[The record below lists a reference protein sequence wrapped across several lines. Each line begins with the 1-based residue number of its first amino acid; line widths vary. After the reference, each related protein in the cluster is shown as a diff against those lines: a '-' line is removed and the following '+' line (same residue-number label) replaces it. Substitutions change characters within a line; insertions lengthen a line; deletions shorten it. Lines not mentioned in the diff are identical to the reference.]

1 MNTSRKTSAQFT
13 QQLIAQTTARA
24 AAQLVDQADNAGHI
38 KPHADPVAHAL
49 AMPNILHELSKNMG
63 EFEKNVRSQLS
74 ARLAKP
80 AANDV
85 ARAEGSERS
94 GLSSGAG
101 AGGFTSY
108 AVSPGEEM
116 PNLLGELAEPGS
128 VFRMNTLLSAS
139 FPLGPVGPYTNQHG
153 QICQRR
159 EGSVSI
165 ALLGSGDQT
174 LVLPTPSEQ
183 TEIAQAASPRVRW
196 IRAAKTRV
204 PGVPGDALLV
214 TGIEQPRSGRGSGP
228 WLLDHLGLSDGIAAD
243 LNHAILSLKPAH
255 QALFMAA
262 IARAD
267 IEQGLVA
274 LLPEVRARSVVHPLA
289 LGVVAAEQVNS
300 PELTR
305 DETSLVRLA
314 CLIAELG
321 SLRGSSDL
329 VSGGGYSSSEALARA
344 RDAERAAHPLT
355 QLTLRGLLTRFINLE
370 PMGTEADGQGGMKE
384 AVNDGVW
391 LQLLLSDAV
400 HQQYRIGSKHG
411 PLGKTPVNPR
421 FALMAQTF
429 CDAMQLAR
437 REACAGLRDARPDP
451 QHPLPLEPVPTL
463 VTAALARVPGDS
475 SEVGAGAEDAADAE
489 HESDGNPQDDA
500 QGDLDLEYEPD
511 EGPLTE
517 EPEIDDS
524 EDDDSSP
531 LLMSMMSLPPEP
543 LRPDGS
549 RTGLG
554 SDPRREFGRE
564 SGRDPERDLYT
575 YADRKLPWPCPNL
588 AWAAGMLDGDGCISI
603 VKQRYPNRAATYRL
617 VVQITQNCLKTLE
630 HFRECV
636 GEVGPIHEVTRRIS
650 HNKQVYAL
658 MYSGPK
664 AVLVLQRLAAHLVR
678 KRAEAEV
685 ALSFIDKGQVGRR
698 FGARGVPV
706 EIERIRISHYNKL
719 RALK

>member
-1 MNTSRKTSAQFT
+1 MTCK
-13 QQLIAQTTARA
+13 
-24 AAQLVDQADNAGHI
+24 
-38 KPHADPVAHAL
+38 KPRT
-49 AMPNILHELSKNMG
+49 NELSNSHEGDRPPLLRALIENVG
-63 EFEKNVRSQLS
+63 EFDPAERERLA
-74 ARLAKP
+74 ARLKRH
-80 AANDV
+80 AANDSAAGV
-85 ARAEGSERS
+85 GARGR
-94 GLSSGAG
+94 
-101 AGGFTSY
+101 GFQPY

-153 QICQRR
+153 QICPRR

-174 LVLPTPSEQ
+174 LVLSAPSEQ
-183 TEIAQAASPRVRW
+183 TEIAQVSSPCVRW
-196 IRAAKTRV
+196 IRATKTRV

-214 TGIEQPRSGRGSGP
+214 TGIDQPRSGRGSGP
-228 WLLDHLGLSDGIAAD
+228 WLLDHLGLSEGITAD
-243 LNHAILSLKPAH
+243 LSHVVLSLKPAH
-255 QALFMAA
+255 QAFFMAA

-267 IEQGLVA
+267 IEQALVA

-321 SLRGSSDL
+321 ALHAAPDL
-329 VSGGGYSSSEALARA
+329 MSGAGYSSREALARE
-344 RDAERAAHPLT
+344 REAERAAHPLT

-370 PMGTEADGQGGMKE
+370 PMNAAVDGQGGMKE

-411 PLGKTPVNPR
+411 PLGKDPVNPR

-429 CDAMQLAR
+429 GDAMRLAR
-437 REACAGLRDARPDP
+437 REAYARLRDTDGEA
-451 QHPLPLEPVPTL
+451 QQPLPLEPVPTL
-463 VTAALARVPGDS
+463 VTAALARVPGAPVEPAEPGALADGEDS
-475 SEVGAGAEDAADAE
+475 GDQTDAGTDEDQFA
-489 HESDGNPQDDA
+489 
-500 QGDLDLEYEPD
+500 LDLD

-517 EPEIDDS
+517 MPEIDDNDVDHS
-524 EDDDSSP
+524 AG
-531 LLMSMMSLPPEP
+531 LLSLAMFSASKPTPV
-543 LRPDGS
+543 RIPDHE
-549 RTGLG
+549 
-554 SDPRREFGRE
+554 RRAYENR
-564 SGRDPERDLYT
+564 SI
-575 YADRKLPWPCPNL
+575 PWPRPSL
-588 AWAAGMLDGDGCISI
+588 AWAAGMLDGDGCVAI
-603 VKQRYPNRAATYRL
+603 VKQTYPNRASTYRL
-617 VVQITQNCLKTLE
+617 VVQVTQNCLQTLK
-630 HFRECV
+630 HFRVCV
-636 GEVGPIHEVTRRIS
+636 GVPAPIHEVKRRIG
-650 HNKQVYAL
+650 HNRQVYAL

-678 KRAEAEV
+678 KRPEAEV
-685 ALSFIDKGQVGRR
+685 ALSFIEKGQVGRR
-698 FGARGVPV
+698 FGGRGVPPS
-706 EIERIRISHYNKL
+706 IEQIRISHYNKL

>member
-1 MNTSRKTSAQFT
+1 MNTNRKTAAQCT

-24 AAQLVDQADNAGHI
+24 AAQLVDQTDGTGHI

-49 AMPNILHELSKNMG
+49 AMPNVLRELSKNMG
-63 EFEKNVRSQLS
+63 EFEKSVRSQLS

-80 AANDV
+80 AANDGG
-85 ARAEGSERS
+85 RAEGSDRS
-94 GLSSGAG
+94 DLSTGSGT
-101 AGGFTSY
+101 GGFAPY

-183 TEIAQAASPRVRW
+183 AEIVQAASPRVRW
-196 IRAAKTRV
+196 IRATKTRV

-214 TGIEQPRSGRGSGP
+214 TGIDQPRSGRGSGP
-228 WLLDHLGLSDGIAAD
+228 WLLDHLGLSGGITAD

-267 IEQGLVA
+267 IEQGLMA

-289 LGVVAAEQVNS
+289 LGVVAAGQVNS

-321 SLRGSSDL
+321 SLRGAPDP

-370 PMGTEADGQGGMKE
+370 PMSNAADGQGGMKD

-411 PLGKTPVNPR
+411 PLGKNPVNPR

-437 REACAGLRDARPDP
+437 REASARLRDARPDP
-451 QHPLPLEPVPTL
+451 QQPLPLEPVPTL

-475 SEVGAGAEDAADAE
+475 AEVGAGAEDAADAE
-489 HESDGNPQDDA
+489 HESDRDPQDGA
-500 QGDLDLEYEPD
+500 QGDLDLAYEPD

-517 EPEIDDS
+517 EPEIDDG
-524 EDDDSSP
+524 EDDVSP
-531 LLMSMMSLPPEP
+531 LLMAMMALPPEP
-543 LRPDGS
+543 LRADES

-554 SDPRREFGRE
+554 SDPRRASGRE
-564 SGRDPERDLYT
+564 PERDLYT
-575 YADRKLPWPCPNL
+575 YADRKLPWPRPSL

-664 AVLVLQRLAAHLVR
+664 ATLVLQRLAAHLVR

-685 ALSFIDKGQVGRR
+685 ALSFIEKGQVGRR
-698 FGARGVPV
+698 FGARCVPV

>member
-1 MNTSRKTSAQFT
+1 MNTNRKTNEQN
-13 QQLIAQTTARA
+13 A
-24 AAQLVDQADNAGHI
+24 AHVSKQMLDQAGNDCVGHI
-38 KPHADPVAHAL
+38 QPHADPVAHAL
-49 AMPNILHELSKNMG
+49 AMPTILHELSKNMG
-63 EFEKNVRSQLS
+63 EFEKEVRSQLS
-74 ARLAKP
+74 ERLNKQ
-80 AANDV
+80 AANDK
-85 ARAEGSERS
+85 ANPESSPRS
-94 GLSSGAG
+94 DAG
-101 AGGFTSY
+101 TGTGTGGFAPY

-116 PNLLGELAEPGS
+116 PNVLGELAEPGS
-128 VFRMNTLLSAS
+128 VFRMNTLLSAA
-139 FPLGPVGPYTNQHG
+139 FPFGPVGPYMNQHG
-153 QICQRR
+153 QICPRR

-174 LVLPTPSEQ
+174 LVLPTRTEQ
-183 TEIAQAASPRVRW
+183 TDLAQISSPCVRG
-196 IRAAKTRV
+196 IRATKTRV

-214 TGIEQPRSGRGSGP
+214 TDIDQPRSGRGSGP
-228 WLLDHLGLSDGIAAD
+228 WLLDHLGLSEGITAD
-243 LNHAILSLKPAH
+243 LSHAVLSLKPAH
-255 QALFMAA
+255 QAFFMAA

-267 IEQGLVA
+267 IEQALVA
-274 LLPEVRARSVVHPLA
+274 LLPEVRSRSVVHPLA

-300 PELTR
+300 PELSR

-321 SLRGSSDL
+321 SLRGSPDL
-329 VSGGGYSSSEALARA
+329 VSGDGYSSSEALARA

-370 PMGTEADGQGGMKE
+370 PMSTAADGQGGLKE

-411 PLGKTPVNPR
+411 PLGKNPVNPR

-437 REACAGLRDARPDP
+437 REVCARLRDARPDP
-451 QHPLPLEPVPTL
+451 QQPLPLEPVPTL

-475 SEVGAGAEDAADAE
+475 TEVGAGAKDAADAE
-489 HESDGNPQDDA
+489 HESDSDPQDDA
-500 QGDLDLEYEPD
+500 QGDLDLAYEPD

-524 EDDDSSP
+524 EDSNGSP
-531 LLMSMMSLPPEP
+531 LLMSLMAFPNEP
-543 LRPDGS
+543 LRTDES

-554 SDPRREFGRE
+554 SDPRRESGRE
-564 SGRDPERDLYT
+564 PERDLYA
-575 YADRKLPWPCPNL
+575 YADRKLPWPRPSL

-664 AVLVLQRLAAHLVR
+664 ATLVLQRLAEHLVR

-698 FGARGVPV
+698 FGVRGVPV

>member
-1 MNTSRKTSAQFT
+1 LRVNKQ
-13 QQLIAQTTARA
+13 
-24 AAQLVDQADNAGHI
+24 
-38 KPHADPVAHAL
+38 
-49 AMPNILHELSKNMG
+49 
-63 EFEKNVRSQLS
+63 
-74 ARLAKP
+74 
-80 AANDV
+80 AANDK
-85 ARAEGSERS
+85 ANAEGSVRS
-94 GLSSGAG
+94 GAVSDTA
-101 AGGFTSY
+101 AGGFEPY

-139 FPLGPVGPYTNQHG
+139 FPFGPVGPYMNQNG

-183 TEIAQAASPRVRW
+183 TEIAQASSPRVRW

-214 TGIEQPRSGRGSGP
+214 TGIDQPRSGRGSGP
-228 WLLDHLGLSDGIAAD
+228 WLLDHLGLSEGITAD
-243 LNHAILSLKPAH
+243 LSHAILSLKPAH
-255 QALFMAA
+255 QAFFMAA

-267 IEQGLVA
+267 IEQALVA

-289 LGVVAAEQVNS
+289 LGVVAAEQVND

-321 SLRGSSDL
+321 ALHAAPDL
-329 VSGGGYSSSEALARA
+329 VSDGGYSSSEALARE
-344 RDAERAAHPLT
+344 RESERAAHPLT

-370 PMGTEADGQGGMKE
+370 PKSAELDGLGGMKE

-411 PLGKTPVNPR
+411 PLGKNPVNPR

-429 CDAMQLAR
+429 GDAMRLAR
-437 REACAGLRDARPDP
+437 REAYARLRDADDEA
-451 QHPLPLEPVPTL
+451 QQPLPLEPVPTL
-463 VTAALARVPGDS
+463 VTAALARVPGVPD
-475 SEVGAGAEDAADAE
+475 ELDGQGVQADAE
-489 HESDGNPQDDA
+489 ASSDLGAAEDDEDQLA
-500 QGDLDLEYEPD
+500 LDLD

-517 EPEIDDS
+517 MPEIDDS
-524 EDDDSSP
+524 HIDDSAGF
-531 LLMSMMSLPPEP
+531 LSLAMFSSVGLKPAPV
-543 LRPDGS
+543 RIPDHE
-549 RTGLG
+549 
-554 SDPRREFGRE
+554 RRAYENR
-564 SGRDPERDLYT
+564 SI
-575 YADRKLPWPCPNL
+575 PWPRPSL
-588 AWAAGMLDGDGCISI
+588 AWAAGMLDGDGCIAI
-603 VKQRYPNRAATYRL
+603 VKQTYPNRASTYRL
-617 VVQITQNCLKTLE
+617 VVQVTQNCLQTLK
-630 HFRECV
+630 HFRVCV
-636 GEVGPIHEVTRRIS
+636 GVPAPIHEVKRRIG
-650 HNKQVYAL
+650 HNRQVYAL

-678 KRAEAEV
+678 KRPEAEV
-685 ALSFIDKGQVGRR
+685 ALSFIEKGQVGRR
-698 FGARGVPV
+698 FGGRGVPAA
-706 EIERIRISHYNKL
+706 IEQIRISHYNKL

>member
-1 MNTSRKTSAQFT
+1 MNTNHKTNELNTAQISN
-13 QQLIAQTTARA
+13 QML
-24 AAQLVDQADNAGHI
+24 DQANNGAGHI
-38 KPHADPVAHAL
+38 QPHTNPVAHAL
-49 AMPNILHELSKNMG
+49 AMPTILHELSKNMG

-74 ARLAKP
+74 ARLGKK
-80 AANDV
+80 AANDG
-85 ARAEGSERS
+85 AGAEGADRS
-94 GLSSGAG
+94 GLSAG
-101 AGGFTSY
+101 MGTGGFAPY

-116 PNLLGELAEPGS
+116 PNVLGELAEPGS

-139 FPLGPVGPYTNQHG
+139 FPLGPVGPYTNHHG

-214 TGIEQPRSGRGSGP
+214 TGIDQPRSGRGSGP
-228 WLLDHLGLSDGIAAD
+228 WMLDHLGLSDGITAD
-243 LNHAILSLKPAH
+243 LHHAILSLKPAH
-255 QALFMAA
+255 QAFVMSA

-267 IEQGLVA
+267 IEQALVS

-289 LGVVAAEQVNS
+289 LGVAAAEQVNS
-300 PELTR
+300 SELTR
-305 DETSLVRLA
+305 DEVSLVRLA

-321 SLRGSSDL
+321 SLHTAPDL
-329 VSGGGYSSSEALARA
+329 VSGSGYSSSEALARE
-344 RDAERAAHPLT
+344 REAERAAHPLT

-370 PMGTEADGQGGMKE
+370 PMSAEADGQGGMKQ

-400 HQQYRIGSKHG
+400 HQQYRIGSKYG
-411 PLGKTPVNPR
+411 PLGKNPVNPR

-437 REACAGLRDARPDP
+437 REAYARLRDARPDP
-451 QHPLPLEPVPTL
+451 QQPLPLEPVPTL

-475 SEVGAGAEDAADAE
+475 AEVGAGATKAGR
-489 HESDGNPQDDA
+489 ESVGEVDDRA
-500 QGDLDLEYEPD
+500 QGNLDLAYEPD

-517 EPEIDDS
+517 MPQIDDS
-524 EDDDSSP
+524 EDDDVSP
-531 LLMSMMSLPPEP
+531 LLMSLMAFPHEP
-543 LRPDGS
+543 VQLDETRQVRWPTS
-549 RTGLG
+549 RR
-554 SDPRREFGRE
+554 D
-564 SGRDPERDLYT
+564 SGRGAGPDAEPGLRT
-575 YADRKLPWPCPNL
+575 YADRKLPWPTPNR

-603 VKQRYPNRAATYRL
+603 VKQRYPNRSATYRL

-636 GEVGPIHEVTRRIS
+636 GEIGPIHEVTRRIS

-658 MYSGPK
+658 MYSGPG
-664 AVLVLQRLAAHLVR
+664 AVRVVQRLAPHLVR

-685 ALSFIDKGQVGRR
+685 ALSFIENGQVGRR

>member
-1 MNTSRKTSAQFT
+1 MNSNRKTTAQIT
-13 QQLIAQTTARA
+13 NAI
-24 AAQLVDQADNAGHI
+24 VDQADQASNDTGHI
-38 KPHADPVAHAL
+38 QPHTDPVAHAL
-49 AMPNILHELSKNMG
+49 AMPTILHELSKNMG

-74 ARLAKP
+74 ARLNKQ
-80 AANDV
+80 AANDG
-85 ARAEGSERS
+85 ARAEGSDCS
-94 GLSSGAG
+94 GLIAG
-101 AGGFTSY
+101 TGTGGFVPY

-116 PNLLGELAEPGS
+116 PNVLGELAEPGS
-128 VFRMNTLLSAS
+128 VFRMNTLLSAA
-139 FPLGPVGPYTNQHG
+139 FPFGPVGPYMNQHG
-153 QICQRR
+153 QTCQRR

-174 LVLPTPSEQ
+174 LVQPTPSEQ
-183 TEIAQAASPRVRW
+183 TEIAQASSPRVRW

-214 TGIEQPRSGRGSGP
+214 TGIDQPRSGRGSGP
-228 WLLDHLGLSDGIAAD
+228 WMLDHLGLSDGITAD
-243 LNHAILSLKPAH
+243 LHHAILSLKPAH
-255 QALFMAA
+255 QAVVMSA
-262 IARAD
+262 IARPD
-267 IEQGLVA
+267 IELALVA

-289 LGVVAAEQVNS
+289 LGVAAAEQVNS

-305 DETSLVRLA
+305 DEASLVRLA

-321 SLRGSSDL
+321 ALHAAPDL
-329 VSGGGYSSSEALARA
+329 VSGGGYSSSEALARE
-344 RDAERAAHPLT
+344 REAERAAHALT

-370 PMGTEADGQGGMKE
+370 PVSAVANGQGGMKE

-411 PLGKTPVNPR
+411 PLGKNPVNPR

-429 CDAMQLAR
+429 SDAMQLAR
-437 REACAGLRDARPDP
+437 REAYARLRDARPDA
-451 QHPLPLEPVPTL
+451 QQSLPLEPVRTH
-463 VTAALARVPGDS
+463 VTAALATMPGDS
-475 SEVGAGAEDAADAE
+475 IDAEAGASGAERDANVDAE
-489 HESDGNPQDDA
+489 DDG

-517 EPEIDDS
+517 MPEIDDS
-524 EDDDSSP
+524 EDDDVSP
-531 LLMSMMSLPPEP
+531 LLMSFLALPHEP
-543 LRPDGS
+543 VQVDEFRRVRWPTRRGGFGRGVEPDAEPGS
-549 RTGLG
+549 R
-554 SDPRREFGRE
+554 
-564 SGRDPERDLYT
+564 T
-575 YADRKLPWPCPNL
+575 YADRKLPWPTPNP

-603 VKQRYPNRAATYRL
+603 VKQRYPNRSATYRL

-636 GEVGPIHEVTRRIS
+636 GEIGPIHEVTRRIS

-664 AVLVLQRLAAHLVR
+664 AVRVLQRLAPHLVR

-698 FGARGVPV
+698 FGARGVPA
-706 EIERIRISHYNKL
+706 EIQRIRISHFNKL